1 MTTKSI
7 IHTCL
12 KEGNFTLHSGQK
24 SKYLFDVIKL
34 IDNFDFQQEFAR
46 FVDGDFLVGIEFG
59 GSILAMLNGNEN
71 FAIIRKDGTIYGN
84 KIPKEYVLID
94 DVITTENSV
103 RTAITQLYKT
113 IGYYPEEIK
122 CVVDRRQ
129 YNLKSLHVE
138 SMLEFEEKEFI
149 MDTKIEEE
157 IKIINEFSRDSP
169 TFRMRS
175 EMK

>member
-12 KEGNFTLHSGQK
+12 QEGNFTLHSGQK
-24 SKYLFDVIKL
+24 SKYLFDVMKL
-34 IDNFDFQQEFAR
+34 INNFDFQQEFTR

-59 GSILAMLNGNEN
+59 GSILAMLNGNKN

-84 KIPKEYVLID
+84 QIPKEYVLLD

-103 RTAITQLYKT
+103 RTAMAQLYKT

-122 CVVDRRQ
+122 CVVDRRE
-129 YNLKSLHVE
+129 NDMFRSLHIE
-138 SMLEFEEKEFI
+138 SMLEFEEKEYNVD
-149 MDTKIEEE
+149 MKIKEE
-157 IKIINEFSRDSP
+157 IKN
-169 TFRMRS
+169 
-175 EMK
+175 

>member
-1 MTTKSI
+1 MTKKSI

-24 SKYLFDVIKL
+24 SKYIFDVMEL
-34 IDNFDFQQEFAR
+34 ISDFNFKQEFDK

-59 GSILAMLNGNEN
+59 GSILSMLNRNKN
-71 FAIIRKDGTIYGN
+71 FALIRKDGIIYGN
-84 KIPKEYVLID
+84 KIPKKYVLID

-129 YNLKSLHVE
+129 HNLKSLHVE
-138 SMLEFEEKEFI
+138 SMLEFEE
-149 MDTKIEEE
+149 
-157 IKIINEFSRDSP
+157 
-169 TFRMRS
+169 
-175 EMK
+175 